1 MFIDFGGMAV
11 AFRVIESGLH
21 PRFSEAETV
30 ALVGALWP
38 DAFDGSAV
46 RLEGVQMGDGQV
58 GLMLSET
65 SFYQLLVSNL
75 LVGRPVESLLK
86 VGDVALREKALAVAA
101 EKVAAEDVLGRPWMA
116 NALAVSVLIR
126 DSRGDFLLVRRGD
139 ALAVGAGLWG
149 VSVSGG
155 LEADD
160 LASENPVVNAVMR
173 EVKEELGLSINPGA
187 VRVDGLFIGDKKL
200 QPVILCTVALDEPL
214 GPLLPLQGVDSD
226 LEIASQ
232 VLVAQDDLKKYMERK
247 RMSEAARFQIST
259 HIQ

>member
-1 MFIDFGGMAV
+1 MFIDFGGVDV
-11 AFRVIESGLH
+11 AFRVIESGLCPH
-21 PRFSEAETV
+21 FSEAETV

-46 RLEGVQMGDGQV
+46 RLESVQVGDGQV

-75 LVGRPVESLLK
+75 LVGRPVESLLN
-86 VGDVALREKALAVAA
+86 VGDVALREKALVVATV
-101 EKVAAEDVLGRPWMA
+101 KVAAEDALGRPWMA

-126 DSRGDFLLVRRGD
+126 DSKDDFLLVRRGSS
-139 ALAVGAGLWG
+139 LAVGAGLWG
-149 VSVSGG
+149 VSASGG
-155 LEADD
+155 VEAED
-160 LASENPVVNAVMR
+160 LRSGNPIANTVIR
-173 EVKEELGLSINPGA
+173 EVEEELGLSIDPEA

-200 QPVILCTVALDEPL
+200 QPIMLCTVTLDEPL

-232 VLVAQDDLKKYMERK
+232 VLVAKGDLKKYAERK
-247 RMSEAARFQIST
+247 RMSEAARFQITT

>member
-1 MFIDFGGMAV
+1 MFIDFGGVDV
-11 AFRVIESGLH
+11 AFRVIESGLR

-30 ALVGALWP
+30 ALVGALRP

-46 RLEGVQMGDGQV
+46 RLESVQVGDGQV

-75 LVGRPVESLLK
+75 LVGVPVESLLK
-86 VGDVALREKALAVAA
+86 VGDVTLREKALSVATV
-101 EKVAAEDVLGRPWMA
+101 KVAAEDVLDTPWLA

-139 ALAVGAGLWG
+139 SLPVGAGLWG

-173 EVKEELGLSINPGA
+173 EVEEELGPKVALDD

-259 HIQ
+259 HIK

>member
-1 MFIDFGGMAV
+1 MFIDFGDVYVTFG
-11 AFRVIESGLH
+11 VIGSGLR

-46 RLEGVQMGDGQV
+46 RLESVQVGDGQV

-75 LVGRPVESLLK
+75 LVGRPVESLLI
-86 VGDVALREKALAVAA
+86 VGDVALREKALAVATV
-101 EKVAAEDVLGRPWMA
+101 KVAAEDALGRPWMA

-126 DSRGDFLLVRRGD
+126 DSNGDFLLVRRGD

-149 VSVSGG
+149 VSASGG
-155 LEADD
+155 VEADD
-160 LASENPVVNAVMR
+160 LRSGNPIANTVIR
-173 EVKEELGLSINPGA
+173 EVEEELGLSINPGA

-200 QPVILCTVALDEPL
+200 QPVILCTVTLSEPL
-214 GPLLPLQGVDSD
+214 GPLLPLEGVDSD

-232 VLVAQDDLKKYMERK
+232 VLVDKGDLKKYAERK

-259 HIQ
+259 HAK

>member
-1 MFIDFGGMAV
+1 MFIDFGGVDV
-11 AFRVIESGLH
+11 AFRVIESGLCPH
-21 PRFSEAETV
+21 FSEAETV
-30 ALVGALWP
+30 ALVGALWS

-46 RLEGVQMGDGQV
+46 RLEGVQVGDGQV

-75 LVGRPVESLLK
+75 LVGRPVDSLLK
-86 VGDVALREKALAVAA
+86 VGDVALRVKALSVAA
-101 EKVAAEDVLGRPWMA
+101 EKVAVEDVLDTPWLA

-126 DSRGDFLLVRRGD
+126 DSRGDFLLVRRGA

-155 LEADD
+155 LEAAD

-173 EVKEELGLSINPGA
+173 EVKEELGLSIDPGA
-187 VRVDGLFIGDKKL
+187 VLVEGLFIGDKKL
-200 QPVILCTVALDEPL
+200 QPVMLCTVALDEPL
-214 GPLLPLQGVDSD
+214 GSLLPLQGVDSD

-232 VLVAQDDLKKYMERK
+232 VLVAKGDLKKYAERK
-247 RMSEAARFQIST
+247 RMSEAARFQINT
-259 HIQ
+259 HAK